1 VEQLGQFHVE
11 TQSGCFLG
19 KQFGDH
25 DALGAITGLPIGNC
39 SG

>member
-11 TQSGCFLG
+11 TRDGCFLG
-19 KQFGDH
+19 KQFGGH
-25 DALGAITGLPIGNC
+25 DAIGAIVGLPISSC